1 MKYFLNFL
9 TIALCLCITLIPLNL
24 IASGI
29 TFSGIVSEKATSL
42 PMDSVEIKIINST
55 DPAVYYFTK
64 SNSAGIWSFTI
75 PVSSFDEVNSLPENF
90 TLEQNFP
97 NPFNPSTR
105 ILFSTGASGNVR
117 LSMYNITGELI
128 DRLNLSLNSGNYSV
142 DWSSKGAAGILFY
155 SLEFEGKRITKKMVQ
170 LDGGGNGG
178 FSNVT
183 NYGLQSGNRSISK
196 TIDSDYLVIASKL
209 IYMPDTLTIPFGNN
223 TEVNFSLRTVHD
235 AVFVFDLHN
244 DVMEKVVNGYNIGI
258 RNANNQSDLP
268 RFKEGGM
275 DAQMFAIW
283 VSPGDTVGHTHYS
296 YSMEMI
302 DSFDVQVNR
311 FSDRLIKALT
321 YNEIIAGAETGKL
334 VGVLGLEGGHSIAN
348 DPEKLKNFYNRG
360 VRYLTITWNNSTSW
374 AVSGQDS
381 RSATV
386 GLSDFGRQI
395 IRLMD
400 SLGIIIDVAHTGIKT
415 ISDILEI
422 TKNPIVDTHC
432 GARKLRNHYR
442 NLYDY
447 QIDSIA
453 ARGGVI
459 GVVFYPSFLSS
470 SNSTN
475 IDTVI
480 KHIDYIKNRVG
491 IEHVAIGSDYDG
503 IESTPLGLEDVS
515 KLPKLTAALIRK
527 GYTIADIRK
536 LMGENYLRVYKH
548 VCK

>member
-1 MKYFLNFL
+1 MKHLSGSKTFLLFIIISTSSTFL
-9 TIALCLCITLIPLNL
+9 FAN
-24 IASGI
+24 GI

-42 PMDSVEIKIINST
+42 PLDSAEIKIINKINPAEYYLTKTNAAGFWSYT
-55 DPAVYYFTK
+55 IPFSSAEENPAVPNTF
-64 SNSAGIWSFTI
+64 S
-75 PVSSFDEVNSLPENF
+75 
-90 TLEQNFP
+90 LEQNFP

-105 ILFSTGASGNVR
+105 ILFSTGQTGNAR
-117 LSMYNITGELI
+117 LSMYNVVGELI
-128 DRLNLSLNSGNYSV
+128 DQVSLFLDEGNYSI
-142 DWSSKGAAGILFY
+142 DWNSKGAAGVLFY
-155 SLEFEGKRITKKMVQ
+155 SLEFDGKRITKKMVQ
-170 LDGGGNGG
+170 LDGGEIGG
-178 FSNVT
+178 F
-183 NYGLQSGNRSISK
+183 GNITSYNSPPGNANIENTLTSE
-196 TIDSDYLVIASKL
+196 YLVIASKL
-209 IYMPDTLTIPFGNN
+209 IYMPDTLTIPLTNN
-223 TEVNFSLRTVHD
+223 LSVDFSLRTVHD

-244 DVMEKVVNGYNIGI
+244 DVMEKVINGYNIGI
-258 RNANNQSDLP
+258 RNTNNQSDLP

-302 DSFDVQVNR
+302 DSFDSQVSRYN
-311 FSDRLIKALT
+311 DRLIQATT
-321 YNEIIAGAETGKL
+321 YNEIISGAETGKL
-334 VGVLGLEGGHSIAN
+334 VGVLALEGGHSIAN
-348 DPEKLKNFYNRG
+348 DLEKLRNFYNRG
-360 VRYLTITWNNSTSW
+360 VRYMTITWNNSTSW
-374 AVSGQDS
+374 AVSGQDA
-381 RSATV
+381 RSTTV
-386 GLSDFGRQI
+386 GLSDFGRQV

-400 SLGIIIDVAHTGIKT
+400 SLGMIIDVAHTGIKT
-415 ISDILEI
+415 ISDILAI

-459 GVVFYPSFLSS
+459 GVVFYPPFLSS

-491 IEHVAIGSDYDG
+491 IDYVSIGSDFDG
-503 IESTPLGLEDVS
+503 IESTPFGLEDVS

-527 GYTIADIRK
+527 GYSITDIRK
-536 LMGENYLRVYKH
+536 LMGENYLRVYKQ